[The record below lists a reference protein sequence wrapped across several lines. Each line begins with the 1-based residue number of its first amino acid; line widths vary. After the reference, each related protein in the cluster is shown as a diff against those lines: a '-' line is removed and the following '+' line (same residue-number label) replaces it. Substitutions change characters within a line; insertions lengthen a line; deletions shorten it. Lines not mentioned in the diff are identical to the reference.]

1 MSSFRNRL
9 ETRIANL
16 FGYSDAVLF
25 GRARSGVAA
34 LLDVLDMS
42 KDSSFIMP
50 ANICPSLLLAV
61 HSCGARVSLADVSE
75 SNGLAS
81 DVALVEAMMQAKRPG
96 VVMPTHLYGFVQS
109 YPQTVA
115 QARAHGWFVLEN
127 DTIAT
132 KARSDGAEHAAF
144 GDALLVSFGY
154 AKAIEAG
161 GGGALLTDDIALA
174 RELRSREHGF
184 PMLDDAALKAE
195 EEFMLLGR
203 RLRNN
208 QLLEIGPTGHEVE
221 KLLFERVPGCQ
232 YRFPEKLEAPLS
244 VALKGFP
251 DVVEHRCRQVEMWN
265 RFLAPF
271 DDDLLVP
278 QADCVVPWRLIRR
291 VPGIRDKI
299 VAALRND
306 GINAGTNFPPLTSS
320 FPALFAGKRYEGAE
334 QWGREVLNLWV
345 TPAYNTERMKRA
357 TGIIGDILS
366 QQGEIRQ

>member
-1 MSSFRNRL
+1 MGSFKNRL
-9 ETRIANL
+9 EARIADL

-25 GRARSGVAA
+25 GRARSGVVA
-34 LLDVLDMS
+34 LLDVLDLS
-42 KDSSFIMP
+42 RDAAFVMP
-50 ANICPSLLLAV
+50 SNLCPSLLLAV
-61 HSCGARVSLADVSE
+61 HSHCAKVSLAGVSE

-81 DVALVEAMMQAKRPG
+81 DAALVEAMKQAAQPG

-115 QARAHGWFVLEN
+115 EARAHGWFVLEN

-132 KARSDGAEHAAF
+132 KARIAGAGRTAF

-184 PMLDDAALKAE
+184 PLLDDAAIKAE

-203 RLRNN
+203 RLRNS
-208 QLLEIGPTGHEVE
+208 QFQEIEFVGHEGE
-221 KLLFERVPGCQ
+221 KILFEQVPGCQ
-232 YRFPEKLEAPLS
+232 YRFPEKMEVPLS
-244 VALKGFP
+244 SALNEFP
-251 DVVEHRCRQVEMWN
+251 QVVENRRRQVEMWN

-291 VPGIRDKI
+291 APGIRDKV

-306 GINAGTNFPPLTSS
+306 GIDVGTNFPPLTSS
-320 FPALFAGKRYEGAE
+320 FPALFAGKRYKGAE
-334 QWGREVLNLWV
+334 QWGREVLNLWL
-345 TPAYNTERMKRA
+345 TPAYDAERMKRA
-357 TGIIGDILS
+357 AGVIGDILS
-366 QQGEIRQ
+366 QQGEIR